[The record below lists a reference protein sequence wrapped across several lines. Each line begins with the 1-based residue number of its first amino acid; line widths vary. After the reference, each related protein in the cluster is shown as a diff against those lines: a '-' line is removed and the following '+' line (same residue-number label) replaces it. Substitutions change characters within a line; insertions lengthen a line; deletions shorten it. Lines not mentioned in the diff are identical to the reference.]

1 MLEHAHDNHEDAE
14 RKLRQKMR
22 VYPSTPVGTRGAEAA
37 LASRQAEHGNQQSAD
52 KRRAEDQQRKAIVS
66 LFGEDLSS
74 EDSIAEARPEKDG
87 KEEAA

>member
-1 MLEHAHDNHEDAE
+1 MLEHAHDHHEDSE

-37 LASRQAEHGNQQSAD
+37 LAPRQAEHGNQQSAE
-52 KRRAEDQQRKAIVS
+52 RRRMEDQQRKAIVS

-74 EDSIAEARPEKDG
+74 EDSIAEARPEKGRNED
-87 KEEAA
+87 AA